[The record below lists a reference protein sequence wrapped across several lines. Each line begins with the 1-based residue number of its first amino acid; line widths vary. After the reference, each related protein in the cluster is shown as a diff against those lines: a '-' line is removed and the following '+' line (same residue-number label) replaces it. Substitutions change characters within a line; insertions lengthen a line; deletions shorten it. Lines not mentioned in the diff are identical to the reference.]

1 MKIAS
6 LQSKTLQL
14 NGEAVQLKQE
24 GKERC
29 FCGRIRT
36 GGVNTG
42 LNLHILVIN
51 IGFPDV
57 DVLLRS
63 EKGFGALQKT
73 VLRNINKYF

>member
-6 LQSKTLQL
+6 LQWKTLQL
-14 NGEAVQLKQE
+14 NGEDVQLKQE

-36 GGVNTG
+36 SGVNTG
-42 LNLHILVIN
+42 LNLHVLVIN

-57 DVLLRS
+57 NIVLGS
-63 EKGFGALQKT
+63 EKAFGTFQEALF
-73 VLRNINKYF
+73 RNIYKYF

>member
-1 MKIAS
+1 M
-6 LQSKTLQL
+6 
-14 NGEAVQLKQE
+14 QLKQE

-29 FCGRIRT
+29 FCGRTRT

-42 LNLHILVIN
+42 LNLHVLVIN